1 MSLSPQFPGV
11 EDIRVIGIDFTKRG
25 VDTKTASAVLS
36 NVPDGE
42 VLLGRDLVRISRLLG
57 GERVT
62 GAAAAFGPTNQDALF
77 DQLQD
82 VTESGVL

>member
-1 MSLSPQFPGV
+1 MPTGRIQRIEPISNSLSAGSGV
-11 EDIRVIGIDFTKRG
+11 ACEVH
-25 VDTKTASAVLS
+25 S
-36 NVPDGE
+36 NV
-42 VLLGRDLVRISRLLG
+42 LTLTCLGQRPRVRIRSSRLLG